1 MESWKRPVAVEMTGF
16 LIYFQSG
23 PRGFIGGLNV
33 GCDRKGGVKDDSK
46 DFSLSGWKYE
56 ATVME
61 KTVIRETGL
70 GGGVS
75 QTECVPHPTKF
86 VLLPDVM
93 TLVFGGL

>member
-1 MESWKRPVAVEMTGF
+1 MDHTLCPFLATPFTGT
-16 LIYFQSG
+16 LG
-23 PRGFIGGLNV
+23 E
-33 GCDRKGGVKDDSK
+33 DDSK
-46 DFSLSGWKYE
+46 DFSLSSWKYE
-56 ATVME
+56 AAVME
-61 KTVIRETGL
+61 KTVIHETGL